1 MIFVAAICFAYGT
14 FGVIVGTITLFN
26 SVCNV
31 TLLRIRPEMQLPGRD
46 IHDAVPT
53 SISVVDTVDQVPQI
67 NYDGPY
73 QQSAIDEQ
81 VASPSFSA
89 NI

>member
-1 MIFVAAICFAYGT
+1 MCFAFGT
-14 FGVIVGTITLFN
+14 FGMIVGTITLFN
-26 SVCNV
+26 ALSNV

-53 SISVVDTVDQVPQI
+53 SISHAETDHQQPQI
-67 NYDGPY
+67 NYDEPY
-73 QQSAIDEQ
+73 QQSAYTTE
-81 VASPSFSA
+81 VSSPSFQA